1 MPDALLRRAKVRMA
15 ERGTTFRSLVIDALE
30 QSLEDKPARPFMLR
44 EASAGYVAGR
54 KDGVSRKAI
63 NKAIDEGREPR
74 RPA

>member
-1 MPDALLRRAKVRMA
+1 MPDALLRRAKIRMA

-30 QSLEDKPARPFMLR
+30 QSLDDSPARPFKLR
-44 EASAGYVAGR
+44 EASAGYEAGR
-54 KDGVSRKAI
+54 KERVSRKAV